1 MKESEYVDNQLTD
14 EEKRQVTPYVT
25 DVDADVFGFTENLP
39 QNIAALLV
47 TRNSRSQLPSRKLLA
62 TEFLTDTEE
71 KTESFFK
78 RILGSYGDDS
88 VQEQQF
94 ITVQFENVSM
104 LLAKELERS
113 RFTSP
118 IEKST
123 RYIAFHLKD
132 CATGQYACYRGEEI
146 RLHNAAF
153 YDAMVVSN
161 NELFDA
167 YARWMPIVMGEI
179 AARMTEGERITMSES
194 VQRVVVRTKTLD
206 AIRLV
211 LPAGALTNVGITANA
226 RTMEALCLK
235 MQAHFMGEMV
245 NCGSAMQPVF
255 QKLCP
260 EFTRRHDPTISPF
273 AKDAI
278 EYYRSLV
285 PSKCYTNPK
294 EARREMDTREFSIS
308 MECFPMAEEALCRL
322 IYFQH
327 NMHYGMSR
335 EDCAS
340 MGDMDIRIALR
351 SLLEKRTNRRFHV
364 PRSFECFTF
373 TFAFETD
380 YKIWCDLQRHR
391 ILSTDHQPLGCNIG
405 YVIPDVISQSAIL
418 GEYVALMERIREEY
432 NYWLFSDQSVD
443 ARYLQYMV
451 PMGFKMR
458 WFWVVNLREL
468 FHILELRSAPE
479 GHPTYRRICKTIY
492 GLLQE
497 KFPFLASLM
506 TFVQL
511 QDVNFARAASAARS
525 ETRK

>member
-1 MKESEYVDNQLTD
+1 MEESEYVDNQLTE
-14 EEKRQVTPYVT
+14 EEKRQVALYVT
-25 DVDADVFGFTENLP
+25 DVNADVFGFTENLP

-47 TRNSRSQLPSRKLLA
+47 TRNSRSQLLARKLLA

-71 KTESFFK
+71 KTEAFFK
-78 RILGSYGDDS
+78 RVLGAYGDDS
-88 VQEQQF
+88 VQEQQC

-123 RYIAFHLKD
+123 RYIPFHLKD
-132 CATGQYACYRGEEI
+132 RTTGQYAFYRGEEI
-146 RLHNAAF
+146 RAYNAAF
-153 YDAMVVSN
+153 YDAMVARN

-179 AARMTEGERITMSES
+179 AARMTEGERMIMSES

-226 RTMEALCLK
+226 RTMESLCLK
-235 MQAHFMGEMV
+235 LQAHFMGEMA
-245 NCGSAMQPVF
+245 NCGHAMQPVF

-260 EFTRRHDPTISPF
+260 EFTRRYDPDVSTF

-278 EYYRSLV
+278 EYYHSLA
-285 PSKCYTNPK
+285 PSECYTNPK
-294 EARREMDTREFSIS
+294 DVRGEMDTREFSVS
-308 MECFPMAEEALCRL
+308 MECFPMEENAVCRL
-322 IYFQH
+322 IFFQH
-327 NMHYGMSR
+327 HMHYGMSR
-335 EDCAS
+335 EHCAS
-340 MGDMDIRIALR
+340 LGDMDIRVALR
-351 SLLEKRTNRRFHV
+351 SLVEKRKNRRFHV
-364 PRSFECFTF
+364 PRSFECFAF

-405 YVIPDVISQSAIL
+405 YVVPDVISQSAIH
-418 GEYVALMERIREEY
+418 GEYLALMNSIREEY

-497 KFPFLASLM
+497 KFPFLTSLM

-511 QDVNFARAASAARS
+511 QDVNFARAVSATRS
-525 ETRK
+525 EMKK